1 MNFYYLCHRNRTFM
15 IIREELRRQIE
26 DLKEGTVTTVADFDI
41 PRQHRQ
47 ALIKA
52 LSQYVENGILKK
64 VSKGRYYKPRQT
76 RFGEVKPPISEIV
89 KDLLVKDGKVTGY
102 LTAGE
107 YFSAMGLTTQITSS
121 ILIGTSKYHRPIR
134 RDGYDISFILQPNPL
149 VPKDFDLFRILDAI
163 KLIRKIPAA
172 TPDESVV
179 QLGHLIKSLDE
190 EKRQRMLGLVRPYP
204 PFVRALLGAIL
215 EQHQLPYGDLKVTL
229 NPLTTYKLPI
239 STKSLPA
246 KNNWNII

>member
-1 MNFYYLCHRNRTFM
+1 M
-15 IIREELRRQIE
+15 IIREELKRQID
-26 DLKEGTVTTVADFDI
+26 DLEEGTVIAVADFDL
-41 PRQHRQ
+41 PRQHRH

-76 RFGEVKPPISEIV
+76 RFGEIKPAISEII
-89 KDLLVKDGKVTGY
+89 KDLLVKDGKITGY

-121 ILIGTSKYHRPIR
+121 ILIGTSKYRRPIKR
-134 RDGYDISFILQPNPL
+134 NGYNISFLLQPNPL

-163 KLIRKIPAA
+163 RLIRKIPAT
-172 TPDESVV
+172 TPDESVI

-190 EKRQRMLGLVRPYP
+190 VQLHRLLELVQSYP
-204 PFVRALLGAIL
+204 PFVRAVLGAIL
-215 EQHQLPYGDLKVTL
+215 ELRQLPYGDLKETL
-229 NPLTTYKLPI
+229 NPITTYKLPI
-239 STKSLPA
+239 SVNSLPT

>member
-1 MNFYYLCHRNRTFM
+1 M
-15 IIREELRRQIE
+15 IIREELKRQIE
-26 DLKEGTVTTVADFDI
+26 DLKEGTVATVADFDI

-52 LSQYVENGILKK
+52 LSQYVESGILKK

-76 RFGEVKPPISEIV
+76 RFGEVKPAISEIV

-134 RDGYDISFILQPNPL
+134 RNGYDISFILQPNPL

-172 TPDESVV
+172 TPEESVV

-190 EKRQRMLGLVRPYP
+190 EKRQRMLGLARPYP
-204 PFVRALLGAIL
+204 PFVRAVLGAIL
-215 EQHQLPYGDLKVTL
+215 EQHQLPYGDLKETL

-239 STKSLPA
+239 SAKSLPT

>member
-1 MNFYYLCHRNRTFM
+1 MNYYYLCPPNRTFM
-15 IIREELRRQIE
+15 IIREELKRQIE
-26 DLKEGTVTTVADFDI
+26 ELKEGAVITVADFDI

-52 LSQYVENGILKK
+52 LSQYVESGLLKK

-76 RFGEVKPPISEIV
+76 RFGEVKPAISEIV
-89 KDLLVKDGKVTGY
+89 KDLLLKDGKVTGY

-121 ILIGTSKYHRPIR
+121 ILIGTSKYHRPIKR
-134 RDGYDISFILQPNPL
+134 SGYDISFLLQPNPL
-149 VPKDFDLFRILDAI
+149 VPKYFDLFRILDAI

-172 TPDESVV
+172 TPDESVI
-179 QLGHLIKSLDE
+179 QLGYLIKSLDE
-190 EKRQRMLGLVRPYP
+190 EKRKTMLELVLAYP
-204 PFVRALLGAIL
+204 PFVRAVLGAIL
-215 EQHQLPYGDLKVTL
+215 ERHQLSYGDLKETL
-229 NPLTTYKLPI
+229 NPITTYKLPI
-239 STKSLPA
+239 STKSLPT